1 MNASNRWF
9 IILVLC
15 TLLGNN
21 YATQLVQGNAKPS
34 SGSTVC
40 PVQVT
45 TSFLQSI
52 QTTTYDRANGIFY
65 VGLAADAGDY
75 AVSSFARPV
84 GGQQIP
90 QFKART
96 PNTDTVQN
104 PLNNQS
110 IQGLAMAE
118 GDGDSCSLVV
128 GYITDDTTVFA
139 LNLLNNVSQSASLL
153 GYESVLDKNG
163 SAIDR
168 IVAIAANQCFIFAGV
183 ATEPS
188 PLFNFGR
195 SPNDG
200 IAVVAIDRS
209 VIGAPLTTSAS
220 TSALY
225 QTAAV
230 PGDNGIKAQAFN
242 DDSTQLRIG
251 NPALPNVEIEG
262 DTVSLFWD
270 DRLQRLYL
278 GVSIT
283 TRTTANTGQGLRSV
297 AIAQVG
303 DCPEKGT
310 LIINNIAPDSAF
322 DAANEYIVGVVS
334 PAPAT
339 SLTLT
344 CTQLAV
350 MHTSTGPSYAIIHG
364 GNGTAT
370 NRIYALPL
378 VDRCNPTD
386 PLQGVLANKKIF
398 NSAKHRF
405 EQPALLPEDMT
416 ISTDQ
421 FAQVGNGPL
430 PIQVDHTISGLQV
443 IDDAVYVS
451 LQIPQDDNNETGIL
465 YSQAQFDTEGKIVS
479 WTEWSKRAWPICG
492 FPDSPSN
499 SQVAFFAVDAVTGN
513 VIAVDG
519 SPSQTVRITRWD
531 DGNICGPCTQ
541 NCSLAAVLNDT
552 FCNGIFSVLDLD
564 QSTTGIG
571 PEIPFRYALFGGT
584 NSVAFALTSSSRA
597 PGAPYDINPVTD
609 TPYPQRVTINYCCP
623 DYFLLT
629 DLPDDAGCVRS
640 LEYSRRSDML
650 TNNYFFAGTQHG
662 LYVFAHQNGNGF
674 AVTELGYLN
683 EGIFS
688 SGSWHKIDA
697 ISDPVVAI
705 QSSGNAL
712 YVLTFATTQEVPL
725 SSSLLR
731 IPFQSNIATMFAPA
745 NMYTI
750 AQTATAPVLDNT
762 LIFTDVEIL
771 QTNANSTTEQ
781 LALTT
786 NNGLFQTKTVGG
798 SQNAT
803 NQTDAIWSLV
813 GDQQLYYGIG
823 AVDNASAK
831 STVWPFSADDACGCN
846 TFEQSSIHQLNSNL
860 IDPTPT
866 FTFIP
871 DFFNYLITACGC
883 CNPADCV
890 YCPDCCNIEPIAKML
905 YEKIVYFW
913 SDGGRRFFI
922 LSPINAHLAPFCCNN
937 SVGCCPQSQL
947 RYLQVTPFNSCI
959 WNNNAPCSWVLKD
972 CLLQDQSLYYWVR
985 PIGMTGVIL
994 AGTEHGVVA
1003 LE

>member
-15 TLLGNN
+15 TLLGSN

-40 PVQVT
+40 PIQVT

-52 QTTTYDRANGIFY
+52 QTVTYDIANGIFY
-65 VGLAADAGDY
+65 VGLDAGAGDY
-75 AVSSFARPV
+75 AISSFARPI

-96 PNTDTVQN
+96 PSTDTAQS
-104 PLNNQS
+104 PLNDAS
-110 IQGLAMAE
+110 IAGLTMAE
-118 GDGDSCSLVV
+118 GDGDSCSLVA
-128 GYITDDTTVFA
+128 GFGTGDNIDLTKVFV
-139 LNLLNNVSQSASLL
+139 LNLLNNVSISNSLL
-153 GYESVLDKNG
+153 GYVSTLNDDG
-163 SAIDR
+163 STINN
-168 IVAIAANQCFIFAGV
+168 IVNIAANQCFIFAAV
-183 ATEPS
+183 SNSAI
-188 PLFNFGR
+188 LDFGR
-195 SPNDG
+195 STADG

-209 VIGAPLTTSAS
+209 VVGAPATTIS
-220 TSALY
+220 TALN

-242 DDSTQLRIG
+242 DTSTQLRIG
-251 NPALPNVEIEG
+251 NPALPNIDIQG
-262 DTVSLFWD
+262 DIASLFWD
-270 DRLQRLYL
+270 DRLERLYI
-278 GVSIT
+278 GVSLT
-283 TRTTANTGQGLRSV
+283 TRAPLHAAAGQGIRSV
-297 AIAQVG
+297 AVAQVG

-310 LIINNIAPDSAF
+310 LVIRNIAPDGAF
-322 DAANEYIVGVVS
+322 DALNEYIVGVIS

-344 CTQLAV
+344 CTHVAV
-350 MHTSTGPSYAIIHG
+350 MHASTGPSYLIIHG
-364 GNGTAT
+364 GNGT
-370 NRIYALPL
+370 IYALPL
-378 VDRCNPTD
+378 VDLCDPTNAT
-386 PLQGVLANKKIF
+386 QGVLANKNAF
-398 NSAKHRF
+398 NSTTHRF
-405 EQPALLPEDMT
+405 EQPALVPADT
-416 ISTDQ
+416 TVSSDQ
-421 FAQVGNGPL
+421 FARVGNGPL

-465 YSQAQFDTEGKIVS
+465 YSQAQFDTDGKIVS
-479 WTEWSKRAWPICG
+479 WTEWSKRVWPICG

-499 SQVAFFAVDAVTGN
+499 GQVAFFAVDAVTGN

-519 SPSQTVRITRWD
+519 TPSQTVRITRWD
-531 DGNICGPCTQ
+531 DGKTCEPCSQ

-552 FCNGIFSVLDLD
+552 FCNGVFSALDLD

-597 PGAPYDINPVTD
+597 PGIPFDINPVTN
-609 TPYPQRVTINYCCP
+609 TPYPQRVTLNYCCP
-623 DYFLLT
+623 DYFLFT
-629 DLPDDAGCVRS
+629 ELPDDAGCVRS
-640 LEYSRRSDML
+640 LEYSRRDDMMP
-650 TNNYFFAGTQHG
+650 NNYFFAGTQHG
-662 LYVFAHQNGNGF
+662 LYVFAHQNGDGF

-683 EGIFS
+683 AGIFT
-688 SGSWHKIDA
+688 SGSWHKIDT
-697 ISDPVVAI
+697 ITDPVVVI

-712 YVLTFATTQEVPL
+712 YVLTFAVSAEVPL
-725 SSSLLR
+725 SSTLLN
-731 IPFQSNIATMFAPA
+731 IAFQSNIATMFAPG
-745 NMYTI
+745 NINTI
-750 AQTATAPVLDNT
+750 AQSATAPILDTT
-762 LIFTDVEIL
+762 LVFTDVEIL

-786 NNGLFQTKTVGG
+786 NNGLFQTKTIGG

-803 NQTDAIWSLV
+803 NQTNADWSLV
-813 GDQQLYYGIG
+813 GEQQLYYGIG
-823 AVDNASAK
+823 SVDNALAK
-831 STVWPFSADDACGCN
+831 STVWPFSADDACGCK
-846 TFEQSSIHQLNSNL
+846 TFEHSSIHQLNSNL
-860 IDPTPT
+860 IDPAPT

-890 YCPDCCNIEPIAKML
+890 HCPTDCCGTQPIAENL

-937 SVGCCPQSQL
+937 AVGCCPQSNL
-947 RYLQVTPFNSCI
+947 RYLQVTPFNSCV

-972 CLLQDQSLYYWVR
+972 CILQQQALYYWVR

-994 AGTEHGVVA
+994 AGTENGVVA